1 MKLYFL
7 SLSFFLLSYLLLQ
20 LVNKS
25 QKYGHPANWSGYML
39 LGKDIILRD
48 RAVDLARSLRS
59 MLQAPQDYLIAGL
72 KTLQAMVSHVTVM

>member
-1 MKLYFL
+1 
-7 SLSFFLLSYLLLQ
+7 
-20 LVNKS
+20 
-25 QKYGHPANWSGYML
+25 ML